1 MTNYDSSSYEGITN
15 QIIWNNKYIL
25 SEGKTI
31 FKLVFYNLGI
41 LKVGDLVS
49 KVGVFLKSDQILNS
63 TFFPV
68 YSFSLME
75 VLDAIPKEWRSIIK
89 INPYCAPS
97 PMDQAGFELIIA
109 GKVIDL
115 AKVTSKLVYNAFRS
129 LKQTPA
135 TAKTKISKIYPDLAI
150 DWKKLYSL
158 AFETTLDTKL
168 REFLYKILNLIIF
181 ANKKL
186 HRFKMVDSPL
196 CAFCNSEKESLEN
209 LLYFCKSSS
218 FFWKEL
224 LSWIAVEANI
234 VLNASLLDILFGK
247 FDLEK
252 DFLLV
257 NHILLLAKHFIY
269 KCKLSKVI
277 PSLLV
282 FKAKLKATYKVE
294 LYIAKQKGILSN
306 YYRKWDDFLSWLS

>member
-1 MTNYDSSSYEGITN
+1 M
-15 QIIWNNKYIL
+15 
-25 SEGKTI
+25 
-31 FKLVFYNLGI
+31 
-41 LKVGDLVS
+41 
-49 KVGVFLKSDQILNS
+49 
-63 TFFPV
+63 
-68 YSFSLME
+68 
-75 VLDAIPKEWRSIIK
+75 
-89 INPYCAPS
+89 
-97 PMDQAGFELIIA
+97 IA

-115 AKVTSKLVYNAFRS
+115 ASASSKLIYNEFHS

-135 TAKTKISKIYPDLAI
+135 TAKAKILNKHPDLAI

-158 AFETTLDTKL
+158 AFETALDTKL
-168 REFLYKILNLIIF
+168 REFQYKILNLIIF
-181 ANKKL
+181 TIEKL
-186 HRFKMVDSPL
+186 YRFKMVDSPL
-196 CAFCNSEKESLEN
+196 CAFCNAEDESLEH
-209 LLYFCKSSS
+209 LLYFCKAST

-247 FDLEK
+247 FDLEN

-257 NHILLLAKHFIY
+257 NHILLLAKYFIY

-294 LYIAKQKGILSN
+294 LYIAKEKRILPN
-306 YYRKWDDFLSWLS
+306 HYKKWDNFLSWLS

>member
-1 MTNYDSSSYEGITN
+1 M
-15 QIIWNNKYIL
+15 
-25 SEGKTI
+25 
-31 FKLVFYNLGI
+31 
-41 LKVGDLVS
+41 
-49 KVGVFLKSDQILNS
+49 GVF
-63 TFFPV
+63 
-68 YSFSLME
+68 
-75 VLDAIPKEWRSIIK
+75 DAIPKEWRSKIK

-97 PMDQAGFELIIA
+97 PMDQAGFGLTIA

-115 AKVTSKLVYNAFRS
+115 AEVTSKLVYNAFCS

-135 TAKTKISKIYPDLAI
+135 TAKAKILKTYPDLAI

-168 REFLYKILNLIIF
+168 REFQYKILNLIIF
-181 ANKKL
+181 TNKKL

-196 CAFCNSEKESLEN
+196 CAFCNTEEESLEH

-218 FFWKEL
+218 FFWKEM

-234 VLNASLLDILFGK
+234 VLNVSLLDILFGK

-252 DFLLV
+252 DSLLV
-257 NHILLLAKHFIY
+257 NHILLLAKYFIY

-282 FKAKLKATYKVE
+282 FKAKLKATFKVE
-294 LYIAKQKGILSN
+294 LYIAKQKGILRN
-306 YYRKWDDFLSWLS
+306 HYIKWGNLLSWLT

>member
-1 MTNYDSSSYEGITN
+1 
-15 QIIWNNKYIL
+15 
-25 SEGKTI
+25 
-31 FKLVFYNLGI
+31 
-41 LKVGDLVS
+41 
-49 KVGVFLKSDQILNS
+49 
-63 TFFPV
+63 
-68 YSFSLME
+68 
-75 VLDAIPKEWRSIIK
+75 
-89 INPYCAPS
+89 
-97 PMDQAGFELIIA
+97 MDQTCFDLIIA

-115 AKVTSKLVYNAFRS
+115 ASHSSKLIYNEFRL
-129 LKQTPA
+129 LKQTPS
-135 TAKTKISKIYPDLAI
+135 TAKAKILNKHPDLAI

-158 AFETTLDTKL
+158 AFDTKL
-168 REFLYKILNLIIF
+168 REFQYKILNLIIF
-181 ANKKL
+181 TNGKL

-196 CAFCNSEKESLEN
+196 CAFCNAEEESLEH
-209 LLYFCKSSS
+209 LLYFCKAST

-257 NHILLLAKHFIY
+257 NHILLLAKYFIY

-282 FKAKLKATYKVE
+282 FK
-294 LYIAKQKGILSN
+294 S
-306 YYRKWDDFLSWLS
+306 